1 MMLFRKVL
9 ALAFIKIK
17 LVTLARSQLVASVLL
32 DLSLAGIPML
42 LWMNTNQ
49 SEKLNLAPYYFF
61 YFLFSTVSIWTHG
74 IEFGQQ
80 VENGQ
85 IKSYLYR
92 PVSILRV
99 MVGSWLGTLISRL
112 SVIIPALIILL
123 FLIYPLPDIYF
134 GVFPLLLICLGLV
147 FSCIFGMCI
156 GVLALYFE
164 SNHFL
169 LHLAKALTFVFG
181 GGLIPYLK
189 LFEYKVSLFNPF
201 GLLGGLQAA
210 VLSNSLSYEVKFAIL
225 FSAICWNLVLA
236 FGYYVLYSN
245 AKNRIAIVGD

>member
-1 MMLFRKVL
+1 
-9 ALAFIKIK
+9 
-17 LVTLARSQLVASVLL
+17 
-32 DLSLAGIPML
+32 
-42 LWMNTNQ
+42 
-49 SEKLNLAPYYFF
+49 
-61 YFLFSTVSIWTHG
+61 
-74 IEFGQQ
+74 
-80 VENGQ
+80 
-85 IKSYLYR
+85 
-92 PVSILRV
+92 
-99 MVGSWLGTLISRL
+99 
-112 SVIIPALIILL
+112 
-123 FLIYPLPDIYF
+123 
-134 GVFPLLLICLGLV
+134 
-147 FSCIFGMCI
+147 MCI

-225 FSAICWNLVLA
+225 FSAICWNFVLA